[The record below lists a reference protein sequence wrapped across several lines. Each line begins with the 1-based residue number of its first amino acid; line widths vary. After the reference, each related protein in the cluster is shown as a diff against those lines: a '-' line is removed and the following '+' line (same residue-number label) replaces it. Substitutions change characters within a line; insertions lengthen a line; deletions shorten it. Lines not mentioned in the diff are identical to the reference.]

1 MKTQLRVKILFLLLT
16 VGICINCF
24 SQSRLN
30 IINPSPRIGDDVDV
44 SFELEKDG
52 KKYGYGNIKLTDA
65 TKKLGKCTIGPF
77 SFSIPQMKFET
88 NNGDINVVAK
98 LPNDPEGVWIRYVKS
113 NGIDFLIVEQCLPTF
128 EEVEKSTST
137 ELSVSTKRKRSHFEF
152 KQELFEEKGFEIISM
167 NSSIGIRSFEKEIQT
182 NKQFSYKIL
191 ILKFRKAGM
200 INKKER
206 IDNVFFENVNY
217 SEIKE
222 DVWID

>member
-1 MKTQLRVKILFLLLT
+1 MKTQLRIKILFLLLT

-65 TKKLGKCTIGPF
+65 TKNLGKCTIGPF
-77 SFSIPQMKFET
+77 SFSISQMKFET
-88 NNGDINVVAK
+88 NNGDINVAPK
-98 LPNDPEGVWIRYVKS
+98 LPDDPEGVWIRHLKS
-113 NGIDFLIVEQCLPTF
+113 NGIDFLIVEQCLPVVNK
-128 EEVEKSTST
+128 VEKSTST
-137 ELSVSTKRKRSHFEF
+137 ELSVSTNRKRSHFEF
-152 KQELFEEKGFEIISM
+152 KQELFEEKGFEIISV
-167 NSSIGIRSFEKEIQT
+167 NSSIGIRSFGKEVKT
-182 NKQFSYKIL
+182 SKEFSHKIL
-191 ILKFRKAGM
+191 IVKFRKDSA

-206 IDNVFFENVNY
+206 INKVFFENLNDD
-217 SEIKE
+217 EIKK